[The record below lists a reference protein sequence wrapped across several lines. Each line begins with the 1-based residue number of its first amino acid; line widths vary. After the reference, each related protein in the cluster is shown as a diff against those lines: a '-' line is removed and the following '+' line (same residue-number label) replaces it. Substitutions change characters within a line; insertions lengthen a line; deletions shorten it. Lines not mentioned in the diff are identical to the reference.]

1 MGNAQQTLSSK
12 APVLIRD
19 LVVKEV
25 YDESSK
31 GYIKCEFMQNN
42 LNMILEYEHPNYP
55 ALVNKLRKN
64 QAYRIRYRRK
74 TWTTGIDVE
83 HYQDYIDDITDVQ
96 PIKIT
101 GTIVDY
107 FPRKN
112 IIANDSSH
120 AEVFLTQRPLKIPGH
135 DCCAILLIDRKR
147 IPAIS
152 KGVPYEFTVSLFRGV
167 NEFLIGEINK
177 APSA

>member
-1 MGNAQQTLSSK
+1 
-12 APVLIRD
+12 
-19 LVVKEV
+19 
-25 YDESSK
+25 
-31 GYIKCEFMQNN
+31 MQNK
-42 LNMILEYEHPNYP
+42 LSMILEYEHPNYP

-83 HYQDYIDDITDVQ
+83 HHQDYIDDVTDVQ

-107 FPRKN
+107 FHRGN
-112 IIANDSSH
+112 INVNDKVYS
-120 AEVFLTQRPLKIPGH
+120 EVFLTQRPLKIPGH
-135 DCCAILLIDRKR
+135 DCYAILLIDRKR
-147 IPAIS
+147 ITAIS